1 MSTSDTIKK
10 IRDQKDLSQEE
21 MATSLNVTANYISL
35 IENDRK
41 NPGMPFLKKVSTTYK
56 IPLLLLTR
64 DLAVPKATTKRE
76 KEILDRVMDLMDDL
90 EDLVFNHEKTS
101 KKVINYKYKEA

>member
-10 IRDQKDLSQEE
+10 IREQKDLSQEE

-35 IENDRK
+35 IENNRK
-41 NPGMPFLKKVSTTYK
+41 NPGIPFLKKVSITYN

-64 DLAVPKATTKRE
+64 DLAVPKATTRRE

-90 EDLVFNHEKTS
+90 EDLVFSHEETS
-101 KKVINYKYKEA
+101 KKTINYKYKAT